1 MNIYEYIF
9 IGLNRLEGRE
19 GGKGEEWELFSGRVS
34 YLTYFR
40 GRSMKWLQ
48 TAFYSGTQCIP

>member
-1 MNIYEYIF
+1 MF
-9 IGLNRLEGRE
+9 IGLNRLGLELR
-19 GGKGEEWELFSGRVS
+19 GKGEGEEWELFSSRVS
-34 YLTYFR
+34 DLSYFR